1 METDS
6 SLLLWRLIVLYYD
19 TAQVLSYRSLS
30 NIIRLCTVE
39 RNMCCRSEKWVAK
52 MLFRCILGLKTGFLK
67 MLLTFLRLHRYV
79 NNWFCSV
86 RLSSK
91 SLSRSVVLAVLSW
104 CLLSLFLHGK
114 CLPIQAGVAQC
125 SRRLEHGLEVQGL
138 VVPFQAGSRDP
149 YLLER
154 ANCRLA
160 SVQRQGRERYWS
172 SRV

>member
-19 TAQVLSYRSLS
+19 TVHVLSCRSLS
-30 NIIRLCTVE
+30 NTIPLFKVE

-52 MLFRCILGLKTGFLK
+52 MLFTCILGLETAFLK
-67 MLLTFLRLHRYV
+67 MLSTFSHLHRYV

-91 SLSRSVVLAVLSW
+91 SLSQSGVIAVLRW

-114 CLPIQAGVAQC
+114 CLPIQAGVAQY
-125 SRRLEHGLEVQGL
+125 SRLLEHGLEVQGL

-154 ANCRLA
+154 ASCCQ
-160 SVQRQGRERYWS
+160 V
-172 SRV
+172 